1 MSVSSGTK
9 AENTGGNPFLRIL
22 CLPFSLLFQG
32 IRALFRGLIG
42 GIYDLFAHRKEEI
55 IYRDLLE
62 GDYFDYTLEEILQS
76 VDVMDGYDFENFSAA
91 LLGRKGFEKIEVTK
105 GSGDQGVDIIAEKE
119 EIVYAFQC
127 KNFSTKLGNTPIQEV
142 AAGRVFYNCHVG
154 VVLTNSFFT
163 EGAEDLAKANM
174 ILLWD
179 RSKLEKMVSEVL
191 ERS

>member
-1 MSVSSGTK
+1 MSGRSGTR
-9 AENTGGNPFLRIL
+9 AQNSGGNAFLRIL

-32 IRALFRGLIG
+32 LRVLFRGMIG

-62 GDYFDYTLEEILQS
+62 GDYFDYTLEEILQA

-91 LLGRKGFEKIEVTK
+91 LLRRRGFEKIEVTK
-105 GSGDQGVDIIAEKE
+105 GSGDQGVDITAEKE

-163 EGAEDLAKANM
+163 EGAEELAKANM

-179 RSKLEKMVSEVL
+179 RNKLEKMVSEVL